1 MYCVSDMKITIDCDE
16 EELLLD
22 DEHVNEDFL
31 QIGIHR
37 KDGDSS
43 FTTVS
48 KKELANALKA
58 FI

>member
-1 MYCVSDMKITIDCDE
+1 MKITINCDD

-22 DEHVNEDFL
+22 DEYVNDEYL
-31 QIGIHR
+31 QIGICP
-37 KDGDSS
+37 KEGESL

-58 FI
+58 FL